1 MRIIIR
7 NNLEISNKYIRFI
20 KWKIN
25 SVKRKFH
32 DLIYVEIHLNSEGQ
46 SPKTYYA
53 NIRLG
58 ISGHDIVIQNKSR
71 DLVEV
76 FQKSSQAV
84 HRYLA
89 KNKSTK
95 KKLKKRNEVFH
106 KEIN

>member
-1 MRIIIR
+1 MRITIR
-7 NNLEISNKYIRFI
+7 NNVEISNKYICFI
-20 KWKIN
+20 KWKIK
-25 SVKRKFH
+25 SIKRKFH
-32 DLIYVEIHLNSEGQ
+32 DLIYVEIHLKSEGQ

-58 ISGHDIVIQNKSR
+58 IPGHDIIIQNKSE

-95 KKLKKRNEVFH
+95 NKSKRRNEIFH
-106 KEIN
+106 KKIS